1 MPDATV
7 HAPTALVALSANA
20 DDSRHDSRAESTMT
34 VASSSPTC
42 GATEMAEGEI
52 LELTNFFK
60 KMTVT
65 EDDR

>member
-1 MPDATV
+1 MPDTIV
-7 HAPTALVALSANA
+7 HAPTAPVALSANA
-20 DDSRHDSRAESTMT
+20 DDSRHDSRAESTTM

-42 GATEMAEGEI
+42 GATKMAEGKI

-60 KMTVT
+60 KMTVA